1 MIICG
6 ILAYP
11 IAKIL
16 DYILGEHH
24 IQRFCNTDLKTL
36 IDLHSKRAF
45 EDIADQLDDVGMR
58 TEGLNMFQ
66 TEIVKGAIDL
76 NKTVKDIMI
85 GPKDIFQLSLTKELK
100 NSTAKRLAKRGFS
113 RIPIY
118 ARKDKHFLVGVL
130 LIKQLI
136 GLEFEGGKTIED
148 MVKSEQI
155 TLRKPLFCREDDEIG
170 NILIDFKNGRSHMAI
185 VTDDP
190 EGMERQLQSLYD
202 DDSLIYDD
210 DEHPSHEGAHKP
222 RILGLVTIE
231 DIIEEIMNDEIY
243 DELDYDHLN
252 NPNVLK
258 LEQSVDRSQDDQKK
272 DELMT
277 NME

>member
-1 MIICG
+1 M
-6 ILAYP
+6 
-11 IAKIL
+11 
-16 DYILGEHH
+16 
-24 IQRFCNTDLKTL
+24 
-36 IDLHSKRAF
+36 
-45 EDIADQLDDVGMR
+45 
-58 TEGLNMFQ
+58 
-66 TEIVKGAIDL
+66 
-76 NKTVKDIMI
+76 
-85 GPKDIFQLSLTKELK
+85 
-100 NSTAKRLAKRGFS
+100 
-113 RIPIY
+113 
-118 ARKDKHFLVGVL
+118 
-130 LIKQLI
+130 
-136 GLEFEGGKTIED
+136 
-148 MVKSEQI
+148 
-155 TLRKPLFCREDDEIG
+155 
-170 NILIDFKNGRSHMAI
+170 
-185 VTDDP
+185 
-190 EGMERQLQSLYD
+190 YD